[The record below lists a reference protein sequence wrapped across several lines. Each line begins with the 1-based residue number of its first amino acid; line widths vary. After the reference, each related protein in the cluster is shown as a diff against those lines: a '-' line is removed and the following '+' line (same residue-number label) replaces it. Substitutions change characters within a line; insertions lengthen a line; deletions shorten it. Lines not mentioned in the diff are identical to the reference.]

1 MKFKGLGAFIRRYFF
16 NPEWRCAA
24 CGKEIFGG
32 GHFCAECL
40 AKLPF
45 ISGYICGH
53 CGRPVPAP
61 AEYCEA
67 CKNRITELDCGRSVF
82 RYEYPVSGLI
92 LRFKYGGQ
100 KYLGDMFAE
109 YISSTYFKNYFAAD
123 FICYV
128 PMTKKSE
135 KKRGYNHGRLLAEK
149 VSLSVGV
156 PVEHCLVKVKE
167 TKRQAKL
174 SRKERV
180 SNLSG
185 AFRVADKKAV
195 NGKTALIVDDVTT
208 TGATAQELCTV
219 LKKAGA
225 RRVLLLT
232 AAEVTP
238 GKEDDKR
245 TKPVRKLF
253 KLKGER

>member
-32 GHFCAECL
+32 GYFCAECL

-100 KYLGDMFAE
+100 KYLGDMFAGE
-109 YISSTYFKNYFAAD
+109 HGIHATRDDFFGLCGEKRYNVVFPAVRAVPAEQLDEFSQLPCHLSQRPRAAG
-123 FICYV
+123 FRS
-128 PMTKKSE
+128 PPAALKS
-135 KKRGYNHGRLLAEK
+135 R
-149 VSLSVGV
+149 
-156 PVEHCLVKVKE
+156 
-167 TKRQAKL
+167 
-174 SRKERV
+174 
-180 SNLSG
+180 
-185 AFRVADKKAV
+185 
-195 NGKTALIVDDVTT
+195 
-208 TGATAQELCTV
+208 
-219 LKKAGA
+219 A
-225 RRVLLLT
+225 R
-232 AAEVTP
+232 
-238 GKEDDKR
+238 
-245 TKPVRKLF
+245 
-253 KLKGER
+253 